1 MDVREYPWYIEC
13 TVCGY
18 RKWCKE
24 LKNGWI
30 CRSCTRIEKEKKNAK
45 L

>member
-24 LKNGWI
+24 LKKGWI
-30 CRSCTRIEKEKKNAK
+30 CRSCARIEKEKNNAK
-45 L
+45 V